1 MKYDPHQIIRRPAIS
16 EKGTLL
22 TERQNKYVFE
32 VAPDANKIEIKRAV
46 EEVFKVT
53 VTKVNTM
60 RMPGK
65 KKRVRYQLG
74 YTPEWKKA
82 IVTLKQGDR
91 IELF

>member
-1 MKYDPHQIIRRPAIS
+1 MKYNPHQIIRRPAIS

-32 VAPDANKIEIKRAV
+32 VAPEANKIEIKRAV
-46 EEVFKVT
+46 EELFKVS
-53 VTKVNTM
+53 VVKVNTL

-65 KKRVRYQLG
+65 KKRVRYQVG

-82 IVTLKQGDR
+82 IVTLKQGDS

>member
-1 MKYDPHQIIRRPAIS
+1 MKYNPHQIIRRPAIS

-32 VAPDANKIEIKRAV
+32 VAPEANKIEIKRAV
-46 EEVFKVT
+46 EELFKVS
-53 VTKVNTM
+53 VVKVNTL

-65 KKRVRYQLG
+65 KKRVRYKVG

-82 IVTLKQGDR
+82 IVTLKQGDS

>member
-1 MKYDPHQIIRRPAIS
+1 MKYNPHQIIRRPAIS
-16 EKGTLL
+16 EKGTAL

-32 VAPDANKIEIKRAV
+32 VAPEANKIEIKRAV
-46 EEVFKVT
+46 QDIFKVT
-53 VTKVNTM
+53 VTRVNTM

-65 KKRVRYQLG
+65 KKRVRYKVG
-74 YTPEWKKA
+74 MTPEWKKA

>member
-22 TERQNKYVFE
+22 TERHNKYVFE

-82 IVTLKQGDR
+82 IITLKQGDR

>member
-1 MKYDPHQIIRRPAIS
+1 MKYNPHQIIRRPAIS

-22 TERQNKYVFE
+22 AERQNKYVFE
-32 VAPDANKIEIKRAV
+32 VASEANKIEIKRAV
-46 EEVFKVT
+46 EEIFKVT
-53 VTKVNTM
+53 VTRVNTL

-65 KKRVRYQLG
+65 KKRVRYKLG